1 MGFFITIFIWIWI
14 YYYEK
19 SYFKWTYI
27 VRWLC
32 TLLVQWLVQLLR
44 QQKRLNGLGLSLQHY
59 SNWVWQRK
67 GFCSVLI
74 VNLFRNV
81 PVLWPSHQKV
91 IEVHYILT
99 YHESC
104 GLTTFEV
111 HLWTIAYLTF
121 DFCFLPGKERG
132 KINKWLFNI
141 TGAGI
146 GMTNHLM
153 FPFAIKLLSFRKEAI
168 NNQTIS
174 MFMKMCT
181 P

>member
-1 MGFFITIFIWIWI
+1 MT
-14 YYYEK
+14 
-19 SYFKWTYI
+19 
-27 VRWLC
+27 

-74 VNLFRNV
+74 VNIFRNM
-81 PVLWPSHQKV
+81 PVFWPSHQKV
-91 IEVHYILT
+91 IEVRYILT

-104 GLTTFEV
+104 GLTTFED
-111 HLWTIAYLTF
+111 HLWFALHIWPLIFVSYL
-121 DFCFLPGKERG
+121 ERKG
-132 KINKWLFNI
+132 EKINKWLFNI
-141 TGAGI
+141 GGAGI

-153 FPFAIKLLSFRKEAI
+153 FPFVIKLLSFRKEAI